1 MMMWPLIIWMFG
13 LLMIFV
19 TIDAYQHVRYKRYD
33 QVPEH
38 CPRRDKPAYEEC
50 QQKLVKKW
58 NLPIKQMNSATRRF
72 CCFHWENLQCE
83 LQIAKKCDKYWADK
97 LDKDTMMDTICRK
110 YPRKDFQKNCAGI
123 DIAKLDK
130 EDKWFRDQVVRTSEI
145 HTDTDKKPPSSK
157 STSKLSSAKKSSSSV
172 SHFATGGA
180 AIGFACLGA
189 FSHFFMESEMKKYV
203 TIGSAGIATIMGALF
218 AKLALF

>member
-58 NLPIKQMNSATRRF
+58 NLPIKQMVSGNVNVNDGRSHS
-72 CCFHWENLQCE
+72 FHSFFRIQPHDDSVVF
-83 LQIAKKCDKYWADK
+83 IGK
-97 LDKDTMMDTICRK
+97 ICNVNFK
-110 YPRKDFQKNCAGI
+110 
-123 DIAKLDK
+123 
-130 EDKWFRDQVVRTSEI
+130 
-145 HTDTDKKPPSSK
+145 
-157 STSKLSSAKKSSSSV
+157 
-172 SHFATGGA
+172 
-180 AIGFACLGA
+180 
-189 FSHFFMESEMKKYV
+189 
-203 TIGSAGIATIMGALF
+203 
-218 AKLALF
+218 

>member
-58 NLPIKQMNSATRRF
+58 NLPIKQMVSGNVNINDGRLIRF
-72 CCFHWENLQCE
+72 
-83 LQIAKKCDKYWADK
+83 
-97 LDKDTMMDTICRK
+97 
-110 YPRKDFQKNCAGI
+110 
-123 DIAKLDK
+123 
-130 EDKWFRDQVVRTSEI
+130 I
-145 HTDTDKKPPSSK
+145 HF
-157 STSKLSSAKKSSSSV
+157 LE
-172 SHFATGGA
+172 
-180 AIGFACLGA
+180 
-189 FSHFFMESEMKKYV
+189 FSHT
-203 TIGSAGIATIMGALF
+203 TILLFSLGKSAM
-218 AKLALF
+218 